1 MNYWEVI
8 RQSLTISGSRLVAL
22 SMVSLDLMILGRFS
36 LSETADF
43 ALAVQFSQIYI
54 VLALGLTVGVNI
66 AFNLRKPHSKTIAG
80 SIVGYALLAGVLLFL
95 MSIPM
100 AFFVEM
106 SENARDS
113 YYALAV
119 GIAPTTIYI
128 ALCAMIEAS
137 GGAGGVFRLTVG
149 AAVANAVLDLLLINV
164 GLFSPAVAVAVA
176 TTVVRLLLL
185 ACVLYGCVAT
195 HRISIAPIFNRIEWK
210 DLFSYGR
217 SEALVGLIF
226 TGGMAFLFAYASAR
240 GNEGLVAL
248 LAIGINFLNIAS
260 VIYIGMTR
268 AVANV
273 ASALPYRILIELK
286 GLTIF
291 GLSYVVLSGAILYV
305 ASPLLSWLY
314 LGQVS
319 RELLGIFF
327 LAIWVVAFDGLAM
340 LFITLLRLLDWRAG
354 PPLLRLALIIVGVP
368 ISLGWFDPS
377 AIQPVF
383 KGLLIGNGVAAVLA
397 AAVLLYAVVD
407 RTRKELIAAPGGN

>member
-22 SMVSLDLMILGRFS
+22 SMVSLDLMILNRFS

-66 AFNLRKPHSKTIAG
+66 AFNLRKPHSKTITG
-80 SIVGYALLAGVLLFL
+80 SIVGYALLAGILLFV
-95 MSIPM
+95 MSIAM
-100 AFFVEM
+100 AFVVEM

-137 GGAGGVFRLTVG
+137 GGAGWVFRLTVG
-149 AAVANAVLDLLLINV
+149 AAVANALLDLLLINV
-164 GLFSPAVAVAVA
+164 GLSSPAVAVAFA

-195 HRISIAPIFNRIEWK
+195 YRISIAPVFDRIEWK

-226 TGGMAFLFAYASAR
+226 TGGMSFLFAYVSAR

-273 ASALPYRILIELK
+273 ASALPHRILTDLK
-286 GLTIF
+286 GLAIF

-319 RELLGIFF
+319 LELLSIFF
-327 LAIWVVAFDGLAM
+327 VAIWVVAFDGLAM
-340 LFITLLRLLDWRAG
+340 LFVTLLRLLDWRAG
-354 PPLLRLALIIVGVP
+354 PPLLRLALIVVGVP
-368 ISLGWFDPS
+368 FSIGWFDPL

-383 KGLLIGNGVAAVLA
+383 KGLLIGNVVAAVLA